1 MLHSSEL
8 SGGERGRISLAKLM
22 LSPANFLILDEPT
35 NHLDIQSK
43 EILEDAIKNYTGTVF
58 YVSHD
63 RFFIN
68 KTATRIIELRNKVL
82 TNFKGNYDF
91 YEANRDKLYDLQNK
105 NNENA
110 DNNASTTKEGF
121 SIVSTS
127 DYAKENTSSKE
138 EYLKSKASYAE
149 QRKKENALKKVE
161 KNIEETET
169 RISEIDE
176 EMNKPENATNVALL
190 MELQKE
196 KDELDVKL
204 NELYEKWEEVQS

>member
-1 MLHSSEL
+1 ML
-8 SGGERGRISLAKLM
+8 
-22 LSPANFLILDEPT
+22 
-35 NHLDIQSK
+35 Q
-43 EILEDAIKNYTGTVF
+43 
-58 YVSHD
+58 
-63 RFFIN
+63 
-68 KTATRIIELRNKVL
+68 
-82 TNFKGNYDF
+82 
-91 YEANRDKLYDLQNK
+91 DKLYDLQNK